1 MISSENLTILKLGGS
16 VITDKRAENG
26 VVKVNEIQRIAKEIS
41 GFKGKL
47 IIVHGAGS
55 FGHPQA
61 KKYALNEGF
70 NVSGS
75 IVTHLSVKELCRKVV
90 DILNENGTCA
100 VGVHPM
106 CCMLADNGRIK
117 TMFLDHIYC
126 MLERGIVPV
135 LHGDVVMDSSLG
147 TSVVSGDQIVPY
159 IAKQMKATILGIGSA
174 TEGVL
179 DDKSMTIPII
189 SSKNFENVKMHI
201 KGSENIDVTG
211 GMLGKVKEMLE
222 LSNSTNT
229 TSHIFDAGKPGNVER
244 FLKGE
249 KIGTA
254 ITNEQ

>member
-1 MISSENLTILKLGGS
+1 
-16 VITDKRAENG
+16 
-26 VVKVNEIQRIAKEIS
+26 
-41 GFKGKL
+41 
-47 IIVHGAGS
+47 
-55 FGHPQA
+55 
-61 KKYALNEGF
+61 
-70 NVSGS
+70 
-75 IVTHLSVKELCRKVV
+75 
-90 DILNENGTCA
+90 
-100 VGVHPM
+100 
-106 CCMLADNGRIK
+106 
-117 TMFLDHIYC
+117 

-147 TSVVSGDQIVPY
+147 TSVISGDQIVPY
-159 IAKQMKATILGIGSA
+159 IAKQMKATLLGIGSA

-211 GMLGKVKEMLE
+211 GMLGKVKEMLD
-222 LSNSTNT
+222 LSNSTNI

-254 ITNEQ
+254 ITNEH